1 MVSGDGIICH
11 YHVPFFPIRS
21 GNATSIAQRYATV
34 CLEGI
39 QHRQPVKVRLCPST
53 PTKVSKFRLSLF
65 NPNVMSIARN
75 SGNNNIFLFSTS
87 LLQAKATNT
96 SSESPIHKFF
106 LHYSTSFS
114 VSTSNVL
121 RWHLLPWYVTNP
133 FLILCLTYT
142 YEVRPGLNLQSFPTG
157 YPK

>member
-53 PTKVSKFRLSLF
+53 PTKVSKFRLY
-65 NPNVMSIARN
+65 R
-75 SGNNNIFLFSTS
+75 
-87 LLQAKATNT
+87 
-96 SSESPIHKFF
+96 
-106 LHYSTSFS
+106 
-114 VSTSNVL
+114 
-121 RWHLLPWYVTNP
+121 
-133 FLILCLTYT
+133 
-142 YEVRPGLNLQSFPTG
+142 QSFCICSQMFWYHLQITVIGWSFDIPLFIFFDNKKILNEN
-157 YPK
+157 YKCYQHSEKPLDDLFLLSSLEVECAREVLADLLFPFVLDP